1 MDKSGKAAPE
11 YEAPKIED
19 YGDLKDLTA
28 GNKTGSFT
36 DASFPVH
43 TPFKNLTFSG

>member
-1 MDKSGKAAPE
+1 MDKTDKAAPE

-28 GNKTGSFT
+28 GNKSGQWT
-36 DASFPVH
+36 DATFPVH

>member
-1 MDKSGKAAPE
+1 MEKTTQP
-11 YEAPKIED
+11 YEEPKVED

-28 GNKTGSFT
+28 GSKTGAFT

-43 TPFKNLTFSG
+43 TPFQNLTFSG